1 MYAQVMKNNKF
12 CDDNRKIKTSWKT
25 DNNAECHYETLYY
38 ISKCMKCSTF
48 KKNQKLNSLISE
60 CSFFQGYMSEFL

>member
-12 CDDNRKIKTSWKT
+12 YDDNRKIKTSWKT

-38 ISKCMKCSTF
+38 IS
-48 KKNQKLNSLISE
+48 ISV
-60 CSFFQGYMSEFL
+60 